1 MANIISLGFT
11 GTQAGMTLEQKKA
24 FLLELEFLRSFNLGS
39 DIEFHHCDCIGSDEE
54 ADGIVRIF
62 LPRPWLIV
70 IHPPLD
76 ESKRAFCK
84 GDSTAIL
91 EAKEYLERDEDMVK
105 EIQVL
110 IATPSREEYQR
121 SGTWATIRMAR
132 KQKKPHNVIMPN
144 GSIRRTTYA

>member
-1 MANIISLGFT
+1 MAHIISLGFT
-11 GTQAGMTLEQKKA
+11 GTQAGMTLLQKKS
-24 FLLELEFLRSFNLGS
+24 FLQELEFLRSFNLGS
-39 DIEFHHCDCIGSDEE
+39 DIEFHHGDCIGSDEE

-70 IHPPLD
+70 IHPPQD

-84 GDSTAIL
+84 GDSTTIL
-91 EAKEYLERDEDMVK
+91 ESKDYPDRNSDIVK
-105 EIQVL
+105 ECQVL

-121 SGTWATIRMAR
+121 SGTWSTIRIAV
-132 KQKKPHNVIMPN
+132 KKKRPHNIIMPN